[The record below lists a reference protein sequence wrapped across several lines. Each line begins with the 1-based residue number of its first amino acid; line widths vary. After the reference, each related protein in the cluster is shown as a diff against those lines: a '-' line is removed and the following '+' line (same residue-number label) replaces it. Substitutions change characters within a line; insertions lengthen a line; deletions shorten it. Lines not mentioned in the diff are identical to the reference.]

1 MHTSRHVSATS
12 FGYLLVLPLAIALF
26 TIVTAA
32 AQNPPP
38 GPAAPNAAAGGSEAT
53 AERVIVTGSN
63 IPTAEEV
70 GPNPVLSYNR
80 DIIEKTGVR
89 TTEEFLRD
97 LPAANATGVP
107 VSN

>member
-1 MHTSRHVSATS
+1 MRTTEHINLTSIRVFLSIQ
-12 FGYLLVLPLAIALF
+12 LAIPLIAMMSA
-26 TIVTAA
+26 V
-32 AQNPPP
+32 AQNPAGSPP
-38 GPAAPNAAAGGSEAT
+38 GNAPAGGAGE

-80 DIIEKTGVR
+80 DIIQKTGVR

-97 LPAANATGVP
+97 LPVANATGVP
-107 VSN
+107 VSNN